1 MALSQQI
8 LNLWRPVN
16 SISYTIGW
24 LGAIALVFLTF
35 GIVIRTLSDRLFEV
49 TVRYDDVCGSQRS
62 CSVEFSLANE
72 VNAPV
77 FFYYYLSSFHQNLR
91 KSFNSK
97 SYSQLEGK
105 ALSVSDAS
113 SCEPIVTNSQ
123 LQRSQSLGNNFLDT
137 SSVAY
142 PCGGMARSFFNGT
155 LQ

>member
-1 MALSQQI
+1 M

-24 LGAIALVFLTF
+24 LGAVALVFLAF
-35 GIVIRTLSDRLFEV
+35 GIIIRTLSDRLFEI
-49 TVRYDDVCGSQRS
+49 TVRYDSVCGSQRS
-62 CSVEFSLANE
+62 CSVEFTLDNE

-91 KSFNSK
+91 QSFVSK
-97 SYSQLEGK
+97 SYAQLEGK
-105 ALSVSDAS
+105 ALSTSEAS

-137 SSVAY
+137 ASVAY
-142 PCGGMARSFFNGT
+142 PCGGMARSFFNGRPR
-155 LQ
+155 